1 MYVPAHFAE
10 DRVPTLHAAIRE
22 IGLGT
27 LVTLGDDGLSASHV
41 PMLIDTEPRPFGTLT
56 GHIARANPQW
66 RTVKRD
72 AAALAIFLGP
82 NTYISPSWYETK
94 QQSGKVVPT
103 WNYVAVHARGRLRFF
118 DDRESLRRIV
128 TRLTEKYEAS
138 RAEPW
143 QVTDAPADYIDA
155 MLKAII
161 GFELTID
168 ALEGKWKM
176 SQNQP
181 LENRAGVVESLTE
194 EGNGAIAALVAAT
207 MPPKA
212 GS

>member
-10 DRVPTLHAAIRE
+10 GSVPTLHAAIRE
-22 IGLGT
+22 IGFGA

-41 PMLIDTEPRPFGTLT
+41 PMLIDTEPAPFGVLR

-66 RTVKRD
+66 RTVNGD
-72 AAALAIFLGP
+72 DAALAIFLGP
-82 NTYISPSWYETK
+82 NAYITPSWHETK
-94 QQSGKVVPT
+94 RHNGKVVPT

-118 DDRESLRRIV
+118 DDRESLRHIV
-128 TRLTEKYEAS
+128 TRLTEKYEAP
-138 RAEPW
+138 REAPW

-168 ALEGKWKM
+168 ALDGKWKM

-181 LENRAGVVESLTE
+181 LENRAGVVEGLTE
-194 EGNGAIAALVAAT
+194 EGNDAIAALVAAT
-207 MPPKA
+207 MTPKT